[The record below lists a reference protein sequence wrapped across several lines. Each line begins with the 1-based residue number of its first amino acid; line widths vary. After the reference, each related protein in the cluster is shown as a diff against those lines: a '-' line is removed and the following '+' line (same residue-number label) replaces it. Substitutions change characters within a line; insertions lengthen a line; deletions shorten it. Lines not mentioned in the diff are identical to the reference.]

1 MDVFCPSPLHSFR
14 HPTTLLSLLS
24 SPSLPKSSC
33 PSSLFLPYAI
43 IFSTFISPSLPPLC
57 NPPLPTFFFGCLSSH
72 LPSILICFPS
82 FHASMAPHPPFIS
95 PITHFLFLDHPHPSK
110 CPHHLPFFPL
120 PLAPS
125 SISLLFI
132 LFHSAI
138 CGLSCDVDP
147 GRFVPAPPPL
157 HPVAELRLPGRGH
170 SGGHYI
176 RVLGQ
181 TVPPAAGSG
190 GSGQH
195 HFLPAERGFGPGH
208 GGAGSQGVFS
218 RGDPA
223 GCRIQPP
230 GAR

>member
-1 MDVFCPSPLHSFR
+1 MDVFCPSPLHLFR
-14 HPTTLLSLLS
+14 HPTTPLSLLS

-43 IFSTFISPSLPPLC
+43 ISSTFISLSPPLLC
-57 NPPLPTFFFGCLSSH
+57 NPPLPTFFGCLSSY

-82 FHASMAPHPPFIS
+82 HPPFIS
-95 PITHFLFLDHPHPSK
+95 PITHFLFLEHPHPSK
-110 CPHHLPFFPL
+110 CPYHFPFFPL

-125 SISLLFI
+125 ISLSFL

-157 HPVAELRLPGRGH
+157 HPVAKLHLPGGGH
-170 SGGHYI
+170 SRGHYI

-195 HFLPAERGFGPGH
+195 NFLPTERGFGPGH
-208 GGAGSQGVFS
+208 GGAGSQGGFS